1 MFSRKIAVQMSG
13 ILRVA
18 YMHAVSSGPDL
29 PIGYISL
36 SLGPQ
41 DLRGHGRRQRGEGGQ
56 WCPPPHLNSEPSIL
70 CLVSSVPSHVWSISN
85 SLLNDCSLRHSVR
98 FSNSLNKSTKFH
110 YFCHPNC

>member
-29 PIGYISL
+29 PIGYMGL

-41 DLRGHGRRQRGEGGQ
+41 DPRGHGRRQRGGIGARS
-56 WCPPPHLNSEPSIL
+56 PI
-70 CLVSSVPSHVWSISN
+70 
-85 SLLNDCSLRHSVR
+85 
-98 FSNSLNKSTKFH
+98 
-110 YFCHPNC
+110 

>member
-29 PIGYISL
+29 PIGYMGL

-41 DLRGHGRRQRGEGGQ
+41 DPRGHGRRQRGTVAPG
-56 WCPPPHLNSEPSIL
+56 PPFELCAPHFMFGPPNYHEAVELL
-70 CLVSSVPSHVWSISN
+70 CAVVDSQ
-85 SLLNDCSLRHSVR
+85 
-98 FSNSLNKSTKFH
+98 
-110 YFCHPNC
+110 